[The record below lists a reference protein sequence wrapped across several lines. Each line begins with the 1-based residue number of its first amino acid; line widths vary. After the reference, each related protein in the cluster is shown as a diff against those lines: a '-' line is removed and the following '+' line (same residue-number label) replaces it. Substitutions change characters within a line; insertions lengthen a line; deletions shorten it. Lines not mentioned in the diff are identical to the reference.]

1 VWGHEYSA
9 AVQLDGAS
17 VLLTGGSRGIG
28 PHIARALLTRGA
40 RVTLAARSAEHLTQV
55 RGSLDGDRVAVA
67 PADITTEEGRRTA
80 VAAAEEAFGPIDVLV
95 NNAGWEQV
103 MRFVDQTEEDIVATV
118 RLNLEAALLLTRLV
132 LPGMLERRRGHVVNI
147 SSIAGKAAV
156 PYNSVYSGT
165 KHALVGWSLSLRA
178 ELHRSGVGVSVI
190 CPGYVLEAGLFAEHR
205 IVSERP
211 RAGTG
216 TTPGKVAAA
225 VARAIEKNLPEV
237 LVSGFLP
244 RLSDV
249 TLAISPR
256 AFEAA
261 ARRSGGWLPMKREA
275 DARRKLRESA
285 P

>member
-1 VWGHEYSA
+1 VR
-9 AVQLDGAS
+9 LDGAS

-28 PHIARALLTRGA
+28 PHIARALLARGA
-40 RVTLAARSAEHLTQV
+40 RVTLVARSSEQLERV
-55 RGSLDGDRVAVA
+55 RGSLDGNRAAPA
-67 PADITTEEGRRTA
+67 PADITTDQGRRTA
-80 VAAAEEAFGPIDVLV
+80 VAAAQAAFGPVDVLV

-103 MRFVDQTEEDIVATV
+103 MRFVDQSEEDIAATV
-118 RLNLEAALLLTRLV
+118 RLNLEAAMLLARLV
-132 LPGMLERRRGHVVNI
+132 LPGMLDRRRGHVVNI

-205 IVSERP
+205 LVSERP

-216 TTPGKVAAA
+216 TTPQKVAEA
-225 VARAIEKNLPEV
+225 VVRAIEKDLPEV

-244 RLSDV
+244 KLSDV
-249 TLAISPR
+249 MLAISPR

-275 DARRKLRESA
+275 DARRELRESA